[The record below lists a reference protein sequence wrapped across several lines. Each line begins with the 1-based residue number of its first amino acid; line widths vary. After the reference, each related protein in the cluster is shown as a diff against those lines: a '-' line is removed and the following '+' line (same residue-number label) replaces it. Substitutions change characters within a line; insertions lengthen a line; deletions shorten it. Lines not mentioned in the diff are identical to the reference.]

1 MAQRAVPTHPKIRL
15 LQPRLVEHQGR
26 LLIYL
31 HDDLGITKQG
41 ALIPQPLAPLLAL
54 CDGTRD
60 VGALR
65 AGLLARTGA
74 ALPEHVISEI
84 VAQLDDALL
93 LENGAFRDAAARVMR
108 KYRSAKHRR
117 GVSRGGGVS
126 GGRAA
131 AERGDCGLLRAGACA
146 EWRRCGGGGFADGDA
161 VSAYRLRAGAS
172 DIRRTLAAR

>member
-1 MAQRAVPTHPKIRL
+1 MAERAVPTHPKIRL

-26 LLIYL
+26 RLIYL

-41 ALIPQPLAPLLAL
+41 ALIPQPLAPLLGL

-60 VGALR
+60 VSALR

-117 GVSRGGGVS
+117 ASH
-126 GGRAA
+126 
-131 AERGDCGLLRAGACA
+131 AGAVYP
-146 EWRRCGGGGFADGDA
+146 ADA
-161 VSAYRLRAGAS
+161 RRLRTTARARLRRMAGMRQ
-172 DIRRTLAAR
+172 RRDRWRGCCVRI